1 MRKRWS
7 DAQYT
12 GRYLRRTIV
21 HGKGEARPRRNTRKS
36 NENTGYSR
44 VIVLIVLLILSVV
57 LYCYNTFFGGVV
69 FLIAAIYLGYA

>member
-21 HGKGEARPRRNTRKS
+21 HGKGEARPRRKTRKP

-57 LYCYNTFFGGVV
+57 LYCYNTFFGAVV
-69 FLIAAIYLGYA
+69 FLIAMIYLRYA

>member
-21 HGKGEARPRRNTRKS
+21 HGKGEARPRRKTRKS

-69 FLIAAIYLGYA
+69 FLIAAIYLYYA